1 MANQKGAPKFLNC
14 RSLLCKRAL
23 RFPDSDPFDLQVLRC
38 STYYLPT
45 STCWSRLLSK
55 IQIILE
61 SPAAVKIISLFKCVD
76 RRSQLKWPQR
86 FPLQLGVLPH
96 WTIIPLFVTDPLS
109 IKAFLIWICIA
120 ILCKYCNRTI
130 SIKSVTNNIKE

>member
-61 SPAAVKIISLFKCVD
+61 SPAAVKIFRNLFKCVD

-86 FPLQLGVLPH
+86 FPLQLDVQSTSLGNYSIICHRSPFYKSFSYLDFVL
-96 WTIIPLFVTDPLS
+96 LYYV
-109 IKAFLIWICIA
+109 
-120 ILCKYCNRTI
+120 
-130 SIKSVTNNIKE
+130 NIVIGPFQ

>member
-61 SPAAVKIISLFKCVD
+61 SPAAVKIIRNLFKCVD
-76 RRSQLKWPQR
+76 RRSQLK
-86 FPLQLGVLPH
+86 
-96 WTIIPLFVTDPLS
+96 
-109 IKAFLIWICIA
+109 
-120 ILCKYCNRTI
+120 
-130 SIKSVTNNIKE
+130 